1 MVLPV
6 RAVRDPQ
13 DFVLG
18 HIWGCGVSAT
28 RLIGRTTI
36 SSQDRRPSPSLNSE
50 LLPSELEV
58 GFQPNF
64 SHKIY
69 LAFTISI
76 SLRSDDP
83 NPRARHL
90 HDMSGQPAPREA
102 LVCILIRRV

>member
-18 HIWGCGVSAT
+18 RGVSAT

-50 LLPSELEV
+50 LLPSGLEV
-58 GFQPNF
+58 GFQPRLDLV
-64 SHKIY
+64 SSKIFEVIRDKWDFVSTVFR
-69 LAFTISI
+69 LVI
-76 SLRSDDP
+76 LRGSDIP
-83 NPRARHL
+83 PSPRGGCK
-90 HDMSGQPAPREA
+90 S
-102 LVCILIRRV
+102 